1 MAESPNLDPMNPF
14 ESVKRHDLS
23 KPQSANPAGL
33 VYPWILAQAG
43 RWIWL
48 LLLVA
53 LVGLASVVLWAFTA
67 SP

>member
-33 VYPWILAQAG
+33 VYPWIVRSTG
-43 RWIWL
+43 RSWV

-53 LVGLASVVLWAFTA
+53 LIGLAAVVVWAFTG
-67 SP
+67 SS